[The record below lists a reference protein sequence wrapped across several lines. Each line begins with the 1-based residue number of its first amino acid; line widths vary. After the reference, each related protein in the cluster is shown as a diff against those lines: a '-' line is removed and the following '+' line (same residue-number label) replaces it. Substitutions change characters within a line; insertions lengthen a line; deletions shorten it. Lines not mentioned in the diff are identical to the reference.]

1 MLRFA
6 TSNIQPFRKIL
17 KYVRALGKA
26 RCEKI
31 CMEKCLW
38 KQNYWA
44 VSQDVRRICGI
55 RKVLYISHRR

>member
-26 RCEKI
+26 VREKY
-31 CMEKCLW
+31 L
-38 KQNYWA
+38 YGA
-44 VSQDVRRICGI
+44 VFWGAE
-55 RKVLYISHRR
+55 LLGG